1 VSLTKLS
8 TLAAVAFLAIA
19 PPAQAR
25 SADSAAPAAADFVQQ
40 AAIAGLFEEMTSRL
54 AAQSSS
60 NPDIQNFAQR
70 MIKEHG
76 DANNALKMTARASG
90 GEVLPQALDADHQK
104 RYDEL
109 KGKRGTDFDALYI
122 TFQSDAHFQA
132 VALYSSYAR
141 AGTDDKLKAYAAEVL
156 PTLKAHQ
163 DALAHLG
170 AR

>member
-1 VSLTKLS
+1 VSPFKLAR
-8 TLAAVAFLAIA
+8 LFAVAAVMMA
-19 PPAQAR
+19 PPAQAQTAEG
-25 SADSAAPAAADFVQQ
+25 SAPSAADFVKH
-40 AAIAGLFEEMTSRL
+40 AAIGGLFEEMTSRL
-54 AAQSSS
+54 AAQSSF
-60 NPDIQNFAQR
+60 NPDIQSFALR

-90 GEVLPQALDADHQK
+90 GEVLPQVLDADHQK
-104 RYDEL
+104 LYDEL

-122 TFQSDAHFQA
+122 TFQSDAHAQA
-132 VALYSSYAR
+132 VALFSIYAK
-141 AGTDDKLKAYAAEVL
+141 AGTDDKLKAYAAGVL